1 MCNSVDR
8 TRRLLEAKVLLA
20 AEVIREAAGY
30 GSFFFSLGEHWRTCT
45 GGVET
50 LPRARARVLCAFPLE
65 SLSIV

>member
-30 GSFFFSLGEHWRTCT
+30 GSFFFFAGRALANLHWGC
-45 GGVET
+45 
-50 LPRARARVLCAFPLE
+50 
-65 SLSIV
+65 